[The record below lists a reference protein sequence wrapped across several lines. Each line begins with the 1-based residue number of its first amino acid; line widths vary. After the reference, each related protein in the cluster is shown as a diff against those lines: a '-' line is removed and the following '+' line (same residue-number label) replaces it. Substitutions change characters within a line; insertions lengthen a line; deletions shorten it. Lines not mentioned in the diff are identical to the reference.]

1 MFLLGDVTKIGLT
14 AIDRVIMILYDVLS
28 EESKVRNK
36 KSSVKEGFSFEDR
49 VSQKAYECIRGYP
62 ISVFPPRSTLNYP
75 TVSGLKHQFD
85 GIVSESNIFYVIECK
100 KRGITVIDQVFSFNS
115 KILDYALEEEFT
127 KDFRIKGIFLC
138 TARINDNI
146 RKYALAHGIL
156 PLDLTLP
163 PIQVM
168 INKTEHNDRLRQE
181 LEELKQL
188 LMLPQPIALKSR
200 VNIHELFQRY
210 TISYQKWKSRGYE

>member
-1 MFLLGDVTKIGLT
+1 VTIIGS
-14 AIDRVIMILYDVLS
+14 AVIDKVIIILYDVLS
-28 EESKVRNK
+28 EESKVTTK

-49 VSQKAYECIRGYP
+49 VSQKVYERIRGYP

-85 GIVSESNIFYVIECK
+85 GLMSDNNIFYVVECK
-100 KRGITVIDQVFSFNS
+100 KRGVTVIDQVFSFNS

-127 KDFRIKGIFLC
+127 KNFRIKGIFLC
-138 TARINDNI
+138 TARMNANI

-163 PIQVM
+163 SLQVM

-181 LEELKQL
+181 LEELKHL

-200 VNIHELFQRY
+200 LNIHELFQRY
-210 TISYQKWKSRGYE
+210 MISYQKWKSRGYE

>member
-1 MFLLGDVTKIGLT
+1 MTKIGLSV
-14 AIDRVIMILYDVLS
+14 IDRVIMKLYSILS
-28 EESKVRNK
+28 EESKVMDK
-36 KSSVKEGFSFEDR
+36 KSSVKDGFSFEDR

-62 ISVFPPRSTLNYP
+62 ISVSPPRSTLNYP

-100 KRGITVIDQVFSFNS
+100 RTGMTVIDQVFSFNS
-115 KILDYALEEEFT
+115 KILDYALEKEFT
-127 KDFRIKGIFLC
+127 KDFQIKGIFLC
-138 TARINDNI
+138 TARINNNI
-146 RKYALAHGIL
+146 KKYALAHRIL
-156 PLDLTLP
+156 PLDSTLP

-188 LMLPQPIALKSR
+188 VMLSQPIASKSR

-210 TISYQKWKSRGYE
+210 IISYQKWKSRGYE

>member
-1 MFLLGDVTKIGLT
+1 M
-14 AIDRVIMILYDVLS
+14 IDRVIITLYDVLS
-28 EESKVRNK
+28 EESKVKTR
-36 KSSVKEGFSFEDR
+36 KSAVKAGFSFEDR
-49 VSQKAYECIRGYP
+49 VSEKAYECIRGYP

-75 TVSGLKHQFD
+75 TLSGLKHQFD
-85 GIVSESNIFYVIECK
+85 GIVSESNTFYVIECK

-127 KDFRIKGIFLC
+127 KDFQIKGIFLC

-146 RKYALAHGIL
+146 RKYALAHRIL
-156 PLDLTLP
+156 PLDSRLP

-168 INKTEHNDRLRQE
+168 INKTERNDRLRQE

-188 LMLPQPIALKSR
+188 VMLPQLIALKSR

-210 TISYQKWKSRGYE
+210 MINYQKWKTRGY

>member
-1 MFLLGDVTKIGLT
+1 MT
-14 AIDRVIMILYDVLS
+14 LYGVLS
-28 EESKVRNK
+28 EESKVKDK

-75 TVSGLKHQFD
+75 TVSGLRHQFD
-85 GIVSESNIFYVIECK
+85 GIMSESNIFYVIECK
-100 KRGITVIDQVFSFNS
+100 KRDITVIDQVFSFNS
-115 KILDYALEEEFT
+115 KILDYALEKEFT

-138 TARINDNI
+138 TARINENI
-146 RKYALAHGIL
+146 RKYALAHRIL

-168 INKTEHNDRLRQE
+168 INKTEPNDRLRQE

-188 LMLPQPIALKSR
+188 VMLPQPIALKSR
-200 VNIHELFQRY
+200 VNSHELFQKY
-210 TISYQKWKSRGYE
+210 MISYQKWRSRGYE